1 MNDQMMILIKLG
13 GSVIT
18 DKSEYRKFNQE
29 QTARLC
35 REIAAAGKGVM
46 IVHGAGS
53 FGHVIAKQY
62 SLQYG
67 LQDFRQVPAVAQVQ
81 HDVRELSLRV
91 TEELMKAGI
100 PAVSVPPGSCFVME
114 NGRLVVNDDE
124 AVRRLAHIGVMPVMF
139 GDVVADRSK
148 GFGICSGDQAM
159 EILARIFKPDRIV
172 FVSDVDGLFTQD
184 PKKDPDA
191 KLIPEVKGDM
201 LDGLDSELSVA
212 DVTGGI
218 RGKVEEMLS
227 MYGDTGECVLVNGTV
242 PGRLESL
249 LKGEEVVCTKVR
261 P

>member
-1 MNDQMMILIKLG
+1 MMTSAMILIKLG

-18 DKSEYRKFNQE
+18 DKSQYRKFNRE

-35 REIAAAGKGVM
+35 KEIAAADRNVM

-53 FGHVIAKQY
+53 FGHVLAKKY
-62 SLQYG
+62 SLNTG
-67 LQDFRQVPAVAQVQ
+67 LQDFIQVPAMAQVQ
-81 HDVRELSLRV
+81 HDTRELSLLV

-114 NGRLVVNDDE
+114 NGRLMVNDTE
-124 AVRRLAHIGVMPVMF
+124 AIRQLAHVGVMPVLF
-139 GDVVADRSK
+139 GDVVADRNR

-159 EILARIFKPDRIV
+159 EAIAIIFKPEKIV
-172 FVSDVDGLFTQD
+172 FVSDVDGLYTAD

-191 KLIPEVKGDM
+191 KLIPEVDASM
-201 LDGLDSELSVA
+201 LDKVDSELTVA

-218 RGKVEEMLS
+218 RGKIEEMLRMCDGS
-227 MYGDTGECVLVNGTV
+227 RECVLINGTV
-242 PGRLESL
+242 PGRLESF
-249 LKGEEVVCTKVR
+249 LKDEEVVCTRVR